1 MGQAIGGSLVMA
13 LGITITPLAITAA
26 LLLVGTP
33 RGRINGPAFVIG
45 WLIGLVVVG
54 AIVLAIFAPTHAAH
68 SQTTKDGL
76 GWFRLVLGLILLGVA
91 GYVLRRRQPIRDDPQ
106 IPSWMGRVDKVRP
119 GTALSLG
126 AVLSGA
132 RPKNLLL
139 ILAGGAV
146 IAQAG
151 LSAGLETVSYVIFV
165 AVATIGVAVPVV
177 VYFTMGERAPQ
188 VLGSMES
195 WIRRH
200 SAVVTAILCV
210 VIGVDLIVNAL
221 AQLL

>member
-13 LGITITPLAITAA
+13 ICITITPLAISAA
-26 LLLVGTP
+26 LFLVGTP
-33 RGRINGPAFVIG
+33 RGRMNGPAFVIG

-54 AIVLAIFAPTHAAH
+54 SLVLAIFAPTHAAQ
-68 SQTTKDGL
+68 SQTTKAWINWSRLLL
-76 GWFRLVLGLILLGVA
+76 GLVLFGVA
-91 GYVLRRRQPIRDDPQ
+91 WYLVRHRRSDHDESQ
-106 IPSWMGRVDKVRP
+106 IPSWMGRVDKVKP
-119 GTALSLG
+119 GMAFSLG

-151 LSAGLETVSYVIFV
+151 LSAGLETLSYVIFV

-177 VYFTMGERAPQ
+177 IYFTMGDRAEG
-188 VLGSMES
+188 VLRSMEK
-195 WIRRH
+195 WIRHRG
-200 SAVVTAILCV
+200 TAITSILCV
-210 VIGVDLIVNAL
+210 VVGVDLVITAFTE
-221 AQLL
+221 LL